1 MDAEN
6 SPPFQTA
13 PAQPWNLG
21 GLFNVPARSKGAC
34 RSVLCCV
41 LSSQLA
47 EPRSVVLPGPTS
59 TRYDPDRSTPRIFCL
74 AMMVYCSTIATTTSV
89 SSGMTA
95 QLSKVVAAA
104 THTPCPQAVA
114 VTSLTRAPTGFD
126 TR

>member
-6 SPPFQTA
+6 SPPFHTA

-21 GLFNVPARSKGAC
+21 GLFNVPAMSKGAC

-47 EPRSVVLPGPTS
+47 EPRSVVRPRPTS

-74 AMMVYCSTIATTTSV
+74 AMMVHLSTHSTRYPVSV
-89 SSGMTA
+89 GQPA
-95 QLSKVVAAA
+95 KLPK
-104 THTPCPQAVA
+104 
-114 VTSLTRAPTGFD
+114 G
-126 TR
+126 